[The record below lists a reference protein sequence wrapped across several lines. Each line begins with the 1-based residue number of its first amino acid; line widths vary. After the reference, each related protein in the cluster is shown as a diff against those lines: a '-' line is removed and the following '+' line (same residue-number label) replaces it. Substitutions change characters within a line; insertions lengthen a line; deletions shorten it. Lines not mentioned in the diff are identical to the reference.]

1 MLRSNHL
8 SYRAALGCRKL
19 STIRGFVKDF
29 GPQLVVYEAQML
41 KLNEIFHSIQGE
53 STQAG
58 RPTIFIRLTGCKLR
72 CTYCD
77 TQYAYFEGE
86 EVEIEEIMQRIK
98 AYPCQLVEV
107 TGGEPMEQK
116 ETPLLL
122 QRLLDAGYEVMLETD
137 GVEDLSPV
145 PQGVRIIMDVKTP
158 GSKMANPKS
167 AKNLAHLKASDEIKF
182 VICDEKDY
190 LFSKDFIQ
198 QHALAGKH
206 TLLFSPVILG
216 PGDDLAWLPE
226 RLLRDG
232 LPVRF
237 QIQMHKMIWGDKR
250 GV

>member
-8 SYRAALGCRKL
+8 SYRAALEFRKL
-19 STIRGFVKDF
+19 SANLGFVKDF
-29 GPQLVVYEAQML
+29 GPRSVVYEGRML

-77 TQYAYFEGE
+77 TQYAYFEGQD
-86 EVEIEEIMQRIK
+86 VEIDEIMRRIK
-98 AYPCQLVEV
+98 AYPCRLVEV

-122 QRLLDAGYEVMLETD
+122 QRLLDDGYEVMLETD
-137 GVEDLSPV
+137 GVEDLSRV

-167 AKNLAHLKASDEIKF
+167 AKNLQLLKPGDEIKF
-182 VICDEKDY
+182 VLSDERDY
-190 LFSKDFIQ
+190 LFAKEFLRTNP
-198 QHALAGKH
+198 APKGC
-206 TLLFSPVILG
+206 TVLFSPVL
-216 PGDDLAWLPE
+216 PQENLAWLPE
-226 RLLRDG
+226 SICRDG
-232 LPVRF
+232 LDVRF
-237 QIQMHKMIWGDKR
+237 QLQMHKMIWGDKR